1 MAKCKCCGAE
11 IIRIKTMGV
20 TVVCDAAPVTY
31 WPIRDGAESVE
42 VQQLYT
48 PNGESPYGM
57 LTGELKDAVG
67 VGYIPHTCNRRIL
80 IHKGR
85 DSWSRPVYECPTN
98 GRLYVDV
105 DPREDRKP
113 DICTKYMNAFD
124 GEPDCHVKPEISFDF
139 IPRRDTW

>member
-11 IIRIKTMGV
+11 IIRIKTMGA
-20 TVVCDAAPVTY
+20 TVACDAAPVTY
-31 WPIRDGAESVE
+31 WPIRDGAEPVE

-98 GRLYVDV
+98 GRLYVDTE
-105 DPREDRKP
+105 PRADREPK
-113 DICTKYMNAFD
+113 ICTKYMNAFD
-124 GEPDCHVKPEISFDF
+124 AEPDCPLKSEIQFDF
-139 IPRRDTW
+139 IPHRDTW